1 MGASTARM
9 VANAPV
15 YGDRFSWHID
25 ADPSAF
31 PPSPWRDHFGTY
43 TNRQEEV
50 LLSFRRCT
58 VLAGWC
64 HCGTWEPWQNGPL
77 SGPTPTAKTQG
88 DLSVSL
94 LYTRSWFVVCRTV
107 AGPLRDLHQQVMTR

>member
-1 MGASTARM
+1 MPEAVMGPSTARM

-43 TNRQEEV
+43 TNRQAEPGMPLFAT
-50 LLSFRRCT
+50 LLIYLDSDWRREWDAET
-58 VLAGWC
+58 LFLDAPT
-64 HCGTWEPWQNGPL
+64 GTGVFVRPKGGRAIMMDQDITHRI
-77 SGPTPTAKTQG
+77 STP
-88 DLSVSL
+88 S
-94 LYTRSWFVVCRTV
+94 
-107 AGPLRDLHQQVMTR
+107 QV